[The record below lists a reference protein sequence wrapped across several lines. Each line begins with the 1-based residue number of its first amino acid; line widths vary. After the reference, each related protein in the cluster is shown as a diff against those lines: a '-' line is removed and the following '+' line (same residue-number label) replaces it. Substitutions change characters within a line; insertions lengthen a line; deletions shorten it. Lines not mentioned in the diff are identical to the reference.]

1 MNALSGYRSPFRLQ
15 PTVDQG
21 DVMQKLETR
30 YVTRRAKLATGVL
43 KLLNGRELRLDVLSE

>member
-1 MNALSGYRSPFRLQ
+1 MKALSGYRTPFRLR

-21 DVMQKLETR
+21 DVMRKLETR

-43 KLLNGRELRLDVLSE
+43 KLLDGRALRLDV